1 MKNFR
6 KNQGI
11 TLIAL
16 VITVIVLLIL
26 AGVTIATLTGDNGI
40 LTRAQ
45 QAKNETEQ
53 AEKEEKEKLGDME
66 DTINEYTAGIEVQQ
80 VTDENP
86 GVLEGTGTDTDP
98 YTIESI
104 EDLVVFASNVTNGTT
119 YEGKTVKLGLSLDFN
134 SNKSYVEPLRTDYV
148 EYGYDGELKTLLTTG
163 EGFKPIGARIRD
175 NTTDEL
181 YNFKGSFDGNGNTLY
196 NLYINTSTKDENNVQ
211 VGLFSINYG
220 TIKNIGICN
229 CNITI
234 KDANMAIEAGAVA
247 GRNCATIENSYTS
260 GKQYIESSSTIHFGG
275 ISGAM
280 VNGIVQNCY
289 STVNL
294 SGKCEKSVYVYV
306 GGIVGVIGKDSN
318 NVIDKCYNV
327 GSIDFEINDIQ
338 EGNFGGIIS
347 AGTKASISNSY
358 NCGNIKIK
366 GNATGDF
373 YIGGA
378 IGNNNGIINNFCN
391 IGNIISDVKVTSNYN
406 YVGAIVSVN
415 NSDGKIENTYY
426 LKDTCA
432 NGIEEN
438 WGNETD
444 VDTLEID
451 KIENMP
457 AILEI
462 IGTEFREDENNIN
475 NGYPILTWQ

>member
-16 VITVIVLLIL
+16 AITVIVLLIL

-260 GKQYIESSSTIHFGG
+260 GKQYIESSSTIRFGG

-338 EGNFGGIIS
+338 EGYFGGIIS

-378 IGNNNGIINNFCN
+378 IGKNKGIINNFCN
-391 IGNIISDVKVTSNYN
+391 IGNIISDVKVTGKYN
-406 YVGAIVSVN
+406 YVGAIVSLN
-415 NSDGKIENTYY
+415 YSDGKIENTYY

>member
-98 YTIESI
+98 YTIKSI

-260 GKQYIESSSTIHFGG
+260 GKQYIESSSVIRFGG
-275 ISGAM
+275 ISGSI

-289 STVNL
+289 STVSL
-294 SGKCEKSVYVYV
+294 SGKCEKSSYVNV
-306 GGIVGVIGKDSN
+306 GGITGVIGTDSN
-318 NVIDKCYNV
+318 NVIDKCYNA
-327 GSIDFEINDIQ
+327 GSIQFEINDIQ
-338 EGNFGGIIS
+338 NGSFGGIIS
-347 AGTKASISNSY
+347 AGKKASVTNSY
-358 NCGNIKIK
+358 NCSNLKIN

-378 IGNNNGIINNFCN
+378 IGNNKRNN
-391 IGNIISDVKVTSNYN
+391 K
-406 YVGAIVSVN
+406 
-415 NSDGKIENTYY
+415 
-426 LKDTCA
+426 
-432 NGIEEN
+432 
-438 WGNETD
+438 
-444 VDTLEID
+444 
-451 KIENMP
+451 
-457 AILEI
+457 
-462 IGTEFREDENNIN
+462 
-475 NGYPILTWQ
+475 